1 MSGSVSQ
8 VPFWRDSTP
17 LPSST
22 KKEGL
27 GGPNAVYLSY
37 TVFLGLSILGGFFG
51 LDHLYLRS
59 PLTAIAKFFVNLSG
73 FGVWWLYDAAQALFN
88 KDVVKLFGLG
98 VPGLG
103 PQGIAAGVLGHE
115 IPDQKHLR
123 FFTYAISLFLGG
135 AFGLDSFV
143 TGRSQ
148 VGAIRLISLVS
159 IIGAPFAIG
168 YWIYKI
174 FLFLTDTKGVVSADS
189 EYFGAPTRSLQDSF
203 LSFFPGMGF
212 LFHPFD
218 SIMEMVRNAIGDAI
232 KPVTKTVDDTVQLG
246 KNTVQLGKNTVQL
259 GRNAL
264 EKSAELAGKVTNTV
278 RNVAKAAQSA
288 AQATPIVSLYEM
300 DPTAL
305 VDPTA
310 LGTPSAP
317 EMKNAEETPT
327 IGGMHHIPL
336 VGALVA
342 DHLNPVHYVL
352 LVTIVAIILGGTVLT
367 YYRSKHVREEHDDSP
382 PEPGVFRVPD
392 SKGSAA

>member
-59 PLTAIAKFFVNLSG
+59 PLTAIAKFFVNLNG

-103 PQGIAAGVLGHE
+103 PQGIAAGVLRHE

-148 VGAIRLISLVS
+148 VGAIRLISLLS
-159 IIGAPFAIG
+159 IIGAPFAIW

-212 LFHPFD
+212 LFHPLD
-218 SIMEMVRNAIGDAI
+218 SIMEMVRNAIGDGI
-232 KPVTKTVDDTVQLG
+232 KPVTNTVQMGIKTVDDTVKLG
-246 KNTVQLGKNTVQL
+246 QNTVQL
-259 GRNAL
+259 GRNEL

-300 DPTAL
+300 DPTM
-305 VDPTA
+305 

-317 EMKNAEETPT
+317 EETPGIQRVQT
-327 IGGMHHIPL
+327 GGMHHIPL

-392 SKGSAA
+392 SKGSAS